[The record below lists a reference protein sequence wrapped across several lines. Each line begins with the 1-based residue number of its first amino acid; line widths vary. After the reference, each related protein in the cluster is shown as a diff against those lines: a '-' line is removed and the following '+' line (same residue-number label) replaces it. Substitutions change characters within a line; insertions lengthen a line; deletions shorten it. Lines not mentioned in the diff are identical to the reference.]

1 MSESKRINIC
11 GENYAVDSGVAD
23 YLSGM
28 ADEVAR
34 LRVSIDA
41 DTAEFNAGFAAYQ
54 AGVPCEAEPS
64 DIVHDSWRVGW
75 AWGAFPDLQAE
86 VARLRTALLAWKAQ
100 CAALSLHDGNDN
112 AMRAHYANIEAHI
125 TRIMEG

>member
-1 MSESKRINIC
+1 MSDNGVMAQCTGQLIRLQAN
-11 GENYAVDSGVAD
+11 VAD
-23 YLSGM
+23 LQ
-28 ADEVAR
+28 AENAE
-34 LRVSIDA
+34 LCASIDA
-41 DTAEFNAGFAAYQ
+41 DTAEFNAGFAAYR

-64 DIVHDSWRVGW
+64 DTVHDSWRVGW